1 MSESDGAALRTN
13 VDKVMA
19 ELRGKLIEAAGPNPR
34 TGKANLAKLIDDKLG
49 ELSKELVKAAAGPNP
64 RT

>member
-1 MSESDGAALRTN
+1 MSESDGAALKRN

-19 ELRGKLIEAAGPNPR
+19 EFRGKLIEAAGPEPR

-49 ELSKELVKAAAGPNP
+49 ELSREVVKAAGPEP

>member
-1 MSESDGAALRTN
+1 MSDSDGAALKRN

-19 ELRGKLIEAAGPNPR
+19 ELKGKLIEAAGPNPR
-34 TGKANLAKLIDDKLG
+34 TGKASLAKLIDDKLG
-49 ELSKELVKAAAGPNP
+49 ELSREVVKAAGPNP